1 MNENLSLHRS
11 RNLLRI
17 ILASCLFMSFSFT
30 LLLAQEI
37 TVSGTVSNSEDG
49 SPLPG
54 VNVHIS
60 GTSTGSITSID
71 GQYTL
76 TVPGAGTNL
85 VFSFVGFLTKE
96 VRVGNQTVINVAM
109 SPDSTHLSDIVV
121 TALGVERDKREIP
134 YAAQN
139 VETANFSRAREL
151 NVVNSLQGRVAG
163 MDLIR
168 SSSGLGSATRVV
180 LRGNRSIAG
189 NNQPLYIVDGV
200 PIQNGTW
207 SILPY
212 YRYIQ
217 YYWSSPDSENGGL
230 QGGDGISNIN
240 PDDIVSITVLK
251 SPNAAALY
259 GSRAANGAIVIT
271 TRKGVAGRGI
281 GVEFNTN
288 SSIDKAL
295 ILTRYQHVYGQGWD
309 GVYYPYSEISWGLK
323 WMGRW

>member
-1 MNENLSLHRS
+1 MQVLIKE
-11 RNLLRI
+11 I
-17 ILASCLFMSFSFT
+17 SF
-30 LLLAQEI
+30 LGL
-37 TVSGTVSNSEDG
+37 
-49 SPLPG
+49 
-54 VNVHIS
+54 
-60 GTSTGSITSID
+60 TSSID
-71 GQYTL
+71 
-76 TVPGAGTNL
+76 
-85 VFSFVGFLTKE
+85 
-96 VRVGNQTVINVAM
+96 
-109 SPDSTHLSDIVV
+109 
-121 TALGVERDKREIP
+121 
-134 YAAQN
+134 
-139 VETANFSRAREL
+139 
-151 NVVNSLQGRVAG
+151 
-163 MDLIR
+163 
-168 SSSGLGSATRVV
+168 
-180 LRGNRSIAG
+180 G

-309 GVYYPYSEISWGLK
+309 GVYYPFSEISWGPKMDGQMVDHWTNNPNFEGPAQYAFTPHHNFEEFFSTGYNLANTLTITGGNEK
-323 WMGRW
+323 VRTLFSYTNTHAGHLPATRQYFVGTGQTI